1 MPSSADNESPAEVP
15 AERTRI
21 PLRKFVY
28 AALVVLYAIPVALFA
43 LTTAGL
49 GPMAKTAV
57 VICGVLAL
65 ATAYYLIFNYRP
77 NPLTERKLRNFY
89 AIKRGYNSFLII
101 LFLLMITFFGVGELL
116 VNSRALLVKYEGK
129 LYMPV
134 FGAFHPGND
143 FGLDYNNETNYRE
156 LKRGFE
162 AAGEGNWVVMPI
174 VPYNPY
180 ENDYRQREDGKQ
192 INHPAPP
199 SFSQKHFL
207 GTDNTA
213 RDIFAR
219 LFYGFRTAMIFALL
233 FLACIYLIGI
243 AVGCAMGYFGGKFDL
258 IVQRLVE
265 IWSNIPFLYIVII
278 VASILRPTF
287 GILLGIFVVF
297 SWTNMTYYMRTATYR
312 EKERDYTA
320 AARVLGASTPRIIFT
335 HIMPNTISTIVTFMP
350 FTIVG
355 AISSLT
361 ALDFLGFGV
370 PPPTPSWGE
379 LLKRGLDNLNSPWI
393 VTSAFGGLVIV
404 LILITF
410 IGEAIR
416 EAFDPK
422 KFTTYE

>member
-1 MPSSADNESPAEVP
+1 MPDPTNTEKTGDAG
-15 AERTRI
+15 R
-21 PLRKFVY
+21 RKLLKAILAVI
-28 AALVVLYAIPVALFA
+28 YAIPVALFS
-43 LTTAGL
+43 LTTAPL
-49 GPMAKTAV
+49 GSFAKGAV
-57 VICGVLAL
+57 VVFGLIAL
-65 ATAYYLIFNYRP
+65 AVAYYVIFKYRP
-77 NPLTERKLRNFY
+77 NPLTERKLKNFY
-89 AIKRGYNSFLII
+89 AIKRGYNSYLII
-101 LFLLMITFFGVGELL
+101 LFLMLITFFGVGELL

-129 LYMPV
+129 LYVPV
-134 FGAFHPGND
+134 YGVFHPGKD

-156 LKRGFE
+156 LKQTFKE
-162 AAGEGNWVVMPI
+162 AGEGNWVLMPP
-174 VPYNPY
+174 VPYSAY
-180 ENDYRQREDGKQ
+180 ENDYREALPGEET
-192 INHPAPP
+192 ITHPAPP
-199 SFSQKHFL
+199 DFGQRHFL

-219 LFYGFRTAMIFALL
+219 LFFGFRTAMIFALL
-233 FLACIYLIGI
+233 YLVCIYVIGI

-258 IVQRLVE
+258 FAQRLVE

-287 GILLGIFVVF
+287 GILLAIFVVF
-297 SWTNMTYYMRTATYR
+297 SWTGMTYYMRTATYR
-312 EKERDYTA
+312 EKERDYSA
-320 AARVLGASTPRIIFT
+320 AARVLGASTPRIIFN

-379 LLKRGLDNLNSPWI
+379 LLKRGLDNLNAPWI
-393 VTSAFGGLVIV
+393 VSSAFGGLVIV
-404 LILITF
+404 LVLVTF

>member
-1 MPSSADNESPAEVP
+1 MPPSEELKSASPGARP
-15 AERTRI
+15 GTPR
-21 PLRKFVY
+21 RKYVI
-28 AALVVLYAIPVALFA
+28 AALVVLYAIPVSLYS

-49 GPMAKTAV
+49 GPLAKTAV
-57 VICGVLAL
+57 VLVGLALL
-65 ATAYYLIFNYRP
+65 ATAYYLIFKYRP
-77 NPLTERKLRNFY
+77 NPLTERKLKNFY
-89 AIKRGYNSFLII
+89 SIKRGYNSFIVI
-101 LFLLMITFFGVGELL
+101 VFLLMITFFGVGELL
-116 VNSRALLVKYEGK
+116 VNSRALIVKYDGK
-129 LYMPV
+129 LYIPV
-134 FGAFHPGND
+134 YGAFHPGTD
-143 FGLDYNNETNYRE
+143 FGLGYNNETNYRE
-156 LKRGFE
+156 LKEHFRE
-162 AAGEGNWVVMPI
+162 AGEGNWVIMPP

-180 ENDYRQREDGKQ
+180 ENDYRDDGK
-192 INHPAPP
+192 HPPSAP

-233 FLACIYLIGI
+233 FLVCIYFIGI
-243 AVGCAMGYFGGKFDL
+243 VIGCAMGYFGGKFDL

-287 GILLGIFVVF
+287 GILLGIFVIF
-297 SWTNMTYYMRTATYR
+297 SWTSMTYYMRTATYR

-320 AARVLGASTPRIIFT
+320 AARVLGASTTRIIFS

-350 FTIVG
+350 FTIVSS
-355 AISSLT
+355 ISSLT

-379 LLKRGLDNLNSPWI
+379 LLKRGLDNLNAPWI

-404 LILITF
+404 LILVTF

>member
-1 MPSSADNESPAEVP
+1 MPPNAENENPAP
-15 AERTRI
+15 GGGASI
-21 PLRKFVY
+21 PKRKFVY
-28 AALVVLYAIPVALFA
+28 AALVVLYAIPVGLYT

-49 GPMAKTAV
+49 GPVAKAAAGATGL
-57 VICGVLAL
+57 GVLLVAFF
-65 ATAYYLIFNYRP
+65 LIFKYRP
-77 NPLTERKLRNFY
+77 NPLTERKLKNFY
-89 AIKRGYNSFLII
+89 SIKRGYNSFLII
-101 LFLLMITFFGVGELL
+101 AFLLLITFFGVGELL

-134 FGAFHPGND
+134 FGAFHPGSD
-143 FGLDYNNETNYRE
+143 FGLDYNNETNYRD
-156 LKRGFE
+156 LKREFD
-162 AAGEGNWVVMPI
+162 AAAEGNWVIMPI

-180 ENDYRQREDGKQ
+180 ENDYRESADGEQ
-192 INHPAPP
+192 INHPAAPN
-199 SFSQKHFL
+199 FRDKHFL

-233 FLACIYLIGI
+233 FLICIYIIGI
-243 AVGCAMGYFGGKFDL
+243 AIGCAMGYFGGKFDI

-320 AARVLGASTPRIIFT
+320 AARVLGASTTRIIFT

-379 LLKRGLDNLNSPWI
+379 LLKRGLDNLNAPWI
-393 VTSAFGGLVIV
+393 VTSAFGGLVVV
-404 LILITF
+404 LILVTF